1 MAFDPVEILA
11 RREEDLA
18 TGYTELDSM
27 LYALS
32 IGLSRNPLDTRE
44 LAYTF
49 EADGWLR
56 TLPTQAT
63 VLVPDMFPPDLGWDF
78 ERVLHCEQRLSV
90 YRPLPPAARLRI
102 DKRVA
107 AIHDLGKS
115 RGAMLYLEAEGRLAS
130 DDTVLF
136 SSGATILA
144 RGDGGF
150 GGGRGDAPTPH
161 RIPSREPDLECTLPT
176 TANQALLYR
185 LTGDRNPLHSDPAL
199 AMRAGFPRPILHG
212 LCTYGVACH
221 AILKTVL
228 DYDHTLIGE
237 FDARFSAPVLPG
249 DTIATDIWQDGNVIA
264 FQCRVP
270 ERRVTVIK
278 HGRCLLRA

>member
-1 MAFDPVEILA
+1 MPFDPVEILA
-11 RREEDLA
+11 RREENLA
-18 TGYTELDSM
+18 TSYTEFDSM

-32 IGLSRNPLDTRE
+32 VGLSRNPLDTRE

-49 EADGWLR
+49 EKDGWLR
-56 TLPTQAT
+56 TLPTQAA

-90 YRPLPPAARLRI
+90 YRPLPPAAALRI

-115 RGAMLYLEAEGRLAS
+115 TGAMLYLEAEGRLAS

-161 RIPSREPDLECTLPT
+161 RIPSREPDLECSLPT
-176 TANQALLYR
+176 TPNQALMYR
-185 LTGDRNPLHSDPAL
+185 LTGDRNPLHADPEL
-199 AMRAGFPRPILHG
+199 AVRAGFPRPILHG

-278 HGRCLLRA
+278 HGRCLLRT

>member
-1 MAFDPVEILA
+1 MRFDPVEILA
-11 RREEDLA
+11 RRDENLA
-18 TGYTELDSM
+18 ASYSELDSM

-32 IGLSRNPLDTRE
+32 VGMSRNPLDTRE

-49 EADGWLR
+49 AADGWLR

-63 VLVPDMFPPDLGWDF
+63 VLVPDLFPPDLGWDF

-90 YRPLPPAARLRI
+90 YRPLPPAAELKV

-107 AIHDLGKS
+107 AIHDHGKS
-115 RGAMLYLEAEGRLAS
+115 KGAMLYLEAEGRLAA
-130 DDTVLF
+130 DDTAVF
-136 SSGATILA
+136 TTGATILA

-161 RIPSREPDLECTLPT
+161 RIPSREPDLECVLPT

-185 LTGDRNPLHSDPAL
+185 LTGDRNPLHADPAL
-199 AMRAGFPRPILHG
+199 AARAGFPRPILHG

-249 DTIATDIWQDGNVIA
+249 DSIATDIWQDGNIIA

-278 HGRCLLRA
+278 HGRCLLRT